1 VLSFLTR
8 QRLAPVVTTVAAWL
22 VAYGVV
28 AALLVL
34 FGHQLARMPLALRAL
49 VMSGV
54 LVALMINLVM
64 PLLNLAVARWLRGS
78 PPTHEPR
85 TWLPPRSGHERR
97 A

>member
-1 VLSFLTR
+1 
-8 QRLAPVVTTVAAWL
+8 VTTLAAWL

-28 AALLVL
+28 VALLVL

-64 PLLNLAVARWLRGS
+64 PLLNVAVARWLRGS
-78 PPTHEPR
+78 RPTDEPR
-85 TWLPPRSGHERR
+85 TWLPPRSGDER

>member
-1 VLSFLTR
+1 
-8 QRLAPVVTTVAAWL
+8 VVTTVAAWL

-34 FGHQLARMPLALRAL
+34 FGHQLARMPQALRAL

-64 PLLNLAVARWLRGS
+64 PLLNVAVARWLRGS
-78 PPTHEPR
+78 PPTRERR
-85 TWLPPRSGHERR
+85 TWLRPKPGHERR